1 MNDMDKL
8 IGELK
13 VVPVVRLDRVDDAVP
28 LGRALNDGGLPVA
41 EITFRTDAAEEA
53 IRRLTGEMPD
63 LLVGAGTVLTID
75 QVRRA
80 TAAGA
85 QFIVSPGFNP
95 RVVDFC
101 VGEGIPIYPGIN
113 NPMGVEAALD
123 RGLTILKFF
132 PAEASGGVAML
143 KAMAAPYVG
152 VRYIPTGGVGLGN
165 MKSYLSQSFVHA
177 IGGSWLVKGDLISG
191 GRFDEI
197 TRLTAEAVAAA
208 KEA

>member
-1 MNDMDKL
+1 MNDMDRL
-8 IGELK
+8 IGEVK
-13 VVPVVRLDRVDDAVP
+13 VVPVVRLDKAEDAVA
-28 LGRALNDGGLPVA
+28 LGKALSEGGLPVA

-53 IRRLTGEMPD
+53 IRRLAGEMPD

-80 TAAGA
+80 TGAGA
-85 QFIVSPGFNP
+85 KFIVSPGFNP
-95 RVVDFC
+95 RVVEFC

-152 VRYIPTGGVGLGN
+152 VRYIPTGGVGLAN
-165 MKSYLSQSFVHA
+165 MKSYLSQPFVHA
-177 IGGSWLVKGDLISG
+177 IGGSWLVKGDLISA

-197 TRLTAEAVAAA
+197 TRLTSEAVAAA